1 MKNKYNLKPIY
12 EPKSVMVRTYC
23 KDCVYAT
30 PTKGLINKDLNGET
44 LLYNCKY
51 RKFAFLREELSCEH
65 FKTR

>member
-1 MKNKYNLKPIY
+1 MKNKYNLKPKY
-12 EPKSVMVRTYC
+12 EAKPVIEKIYC
-23 KDCVYAT
+23 KDCKYTT